1 MAPYIPTE
9 AYYDSYWLMARTLP
23 MVEPNDSNNL
33 LIVLFI
39 TRKRLTLSNTNGK
52 FEGESVN
59 FVLPLKED
67 VLMKKKI
74 DTSFEQFKLTL
85 SKTDLDDIAYFFTE
99 FNGHNSLA
107 PKEKARMRL
116 DFEKAILYYS
126 SIGVP
131 LVVALARLSI
141 ENLGGFYVRPSI
153 QWFVLDDAAKIYP
166 LSMKR
171 GQMSVFRLSV
181 YLKQPV
187 IPELLQM
194 ALTFT
199 IKRFPS
205 FATTVKKGFFWHY
218 LSSAK
223 RRYSVAPES
232 NIPCSFIEISKS
244 GSQSF
249 RVLYNANRISVE
261 YFHVLTD
268 GTGGIVFLK
277 TLTAEYLRLLG
288 ITSDG
293 DEGILNV
300 NDTPTTSETANEFS
314 RADKTEKTSGFV
326 DKPAV
331 QMSGK
336 LAKKKPCRVYH
347 FKMDASALKKVA
359 KGKNATIT
367 AYILALMFVAGKH
380 ATDELEGNLN
390 TQIPVNM
397 RKYYPSSSLR
407 NFSMYCGIKLP
418 LRDITDVDSIL
429 EEISNQL
436 TTKASKQSLS
446 EMMNSTEQMIK
457 LMQHIPLFLKS
468 AVARIVYGYLGEN
481 IFSDTLSNLG
491 VVTMPRELEEQI
503 DYMDFVLGPAATN
516 RVNCAMVTFG
526 NTAMLSITKMTA
538 DPSFEEKLLSMLLS
552 EGIETVV
559 QGSEL
564 YES

>member
-1 MAPYIPTE
+1 
-9 AYYDSYWLMARTLP
+9 
-23 MVEPNDSNNL
+23 
-33 LIVLFI
+33 
-39 TRKRLTLSNTNGK
+39 
-52 FEGESVN
+52 
-59 FVLPLKED
+59 
-67 VLMKKKI
+67 MKKKL
-74 DTSFEQFKLTL
+74 DSSFEQYKLTL
-85 SKTDLDDIAYFFTE
+85 SSTDFDNIACFFTE
-99 FNGHNSLA
+99 FNVHNSLA
-107 PKEKARMRL
+107 PKEKARMRK
-116 DFEKAILYYS
+116 DFEKAIMYYA

-131 LVVALARLSI
+131 LDVALDRLSI
-141 ENLGGFYVRPSI
+141 ENLGGFYARPSV
-153 QWFVLDDAAKIYP
+153 QWFALDDAAKIYP

-218 LSSAK
+218 LNTAK
-223 RRYSVAPES
+223 RRYSIVPES
-232 NIPCSFIEISKS
+232 NIPCSYIEIAKS

-268 GTGGIVFLK
+268 GTGGVVLLK

-288 ITSDG
+288 ITSDKN
-293 DEGILNV
+293 EGILNL
-300 NDTPTTSETANEFS
+300 NDIPTIGETANEFS
-314 RADKTEKTSGFV
+314 RADETEKVSGFV

-347 FKMDASALKKVA
+347 FKIDASKLKEVA
-359 KGKNATIT
+359 KSKNATIT
-367 AYILALMFVAGKH
+367 AYILALMFVAGKY
-380 ATDELEGNLN
+380 ATDELDGNIN

-397 RKYYPSSSLR
+397 RKYYPSPSLR

-436 TTKASKQSLS
+436 ASKASKQNLS

-468 AVARIVYGYLGEN
+468 SVAKMAYGYLGEN

-491 VVTMPRELEEQI
+491 VVTMPLELEEQI
-503 DYMDFVLGPAATN
+503 DYMDFVLGPSVIN
-516 RVNCAMVTFG
+516 RVNCALVTFG

-552 EGIETVV
+552 EGVETVV